1 MTEYKDLQTAGKM
14 DSSYF
19 VSRKELIE
27 WVNRYLK
34 LNITKVEQCSNGAIY
49 IQLLDILF
57 PNKSVLHKAKWN
69 AKMEYECIINYKLI
83 QSVFNKLG
91 IKKYMDV
98 DKLIKGKYQ
107 DNFEFLQWFKSFFER
122 IVDYNNEQVIN
133 YDPIERRKLCLLGER
148 GDYKQL
154 NNYLPEWAKTD
165 INILKEKKNIYSDP
179 NMGTNLHKTKNV
191 DHRESVSQEISTGYG
206 KGISRGM
213 NNSMVNNNI
222 NNLNNNVNNS
232 TNVNINNSVSNNVN
246 NYMNSNMYSGNTT
259 STTTLITTTS
269 SINNNNSNNK
279 IVKSER
285 GTMHINLN
293 NDHNNNNN
301 NNIIYS
307 NNNTSLLSSYNDINI
322 HKNKNT
328 SSHHHHNNNNN
339 NNNSNINKR
348 LSLSNKITSQGSLS
362 YYHNK
367 AKMLESQKDYNSL
380 MDQNKKLKTQ
390 LENKNQEIILIQNKL
405 KEEENEKK
413 ILHFQKNFYYNK
425 LRFLELLCNQ
435 TNDSYILI
443 HDIQQIIYARDNTYF
458 HQTVSLKDKNN
469 TEDDES
475 MEPNNTN
482 ELALQN
488 SIPHNESLTY
498 NTQGSI
504 DYATYCS

>member
-1 MTEYKDLQTAGKM
+1 MAEYKDLQTAGKM
-14 DSSYF
+14 DSSFF

-122 IVDYNNEQVIN
+122 IIDYNNEQVIN

-165 INILKEKKNIYSDP
+165 INVLKEKKYIYSD
-179 NMGTNLHKTKNV
+179 NNIGTNLNKTKNLE
-191 DHRESVSQEISTGYG
+191 HRDSVNREISIGCG
-206 KGISRGM
+206 KGTSRGM
-213 NNSMVNNNI
+213 NSNIVNNNI
-222 NNLNNNVNNS
+222 NNNVNNS
-232 TNVNINNSVSNNVN
+232 ANININNNSVSNNVN
-246 NYMNSNMYSGNTT
+246 NYINSNLYSAVT
-259 STTTLITTTS
+259 SSTTTS
-269 SINNNNSNNK
+269 SNNNNNNNNNNNYNNINK
-279 IVKSER
+279 FVKSEK

-293 NDHNNNNN
+293 NDHNNN
-301 NNIIYS
+301 IINS
-307 NNNTSLLSSYNDINI
+307 NNNTSLLSSNNDININI

-328 SSHHHHNNNNN
+328 SNHHNNNV
-339 NNNSNINKR
+339 NKR
-348 LSLSNKITSQGSLS
+348 LSLSNNIFSQGSLS
-362 YYHNK
+362 HYHNK
-367 AKMLESQKDYNSL
+367 AKILESQKDYNSL

-390 LENKNQEIILIQNKL
+390 LENKNQELLLIQNKL

-435 TNDSYILI
+435 TDDSYILI

-458 HQTVSLKDKNN
+458 HHTVSLKDKNN
-469 TEDDES
+469 TEDNES
-475 MEPNNTN
+475 IEPNNTN
-482 ELALQN
+482 ELSLQHT
-488 SIPHNESLTY
+488 IPHNESLTY